1 MDLIGNTYHY
11 AVMATVRS
19 FELVT
24 TNAVVECDDKS
35 GIRCDSFQRFHLKL
49 KYSDN
54 ARRISLLKG
63 YISNS
68 QSLPKY
74 IKQKIL

>member
-1 MDLIGNTYHY
+1 MVGSFSTFSFLYTIDLIGNTCHY

-35 GIRCDSFQRFHLKL
+35 GRRCDSFQRFDLKI
-49 KYSDN
+49 KYSEN
-54 ARRISLLKG
+54 ATEDKFIKIS
-63 YISNS
+63 YF
-68 QSLPKY
+68 
-74 IKQKIL
+74 